1 MEIVGSHNISE
12 KKIGNPL
19 IFLHTYDTR
28 SVNTYVCLQTKW
40 KKLDCFAVIQS
51 FKDQEILDNVFKNCT
66 KTFTQT
72 SCRRVDMGANVE
84 IFSLDENPEGKGC
97 FH

>member
-1 MEIVGSHNISE
+1 MEIVGSHNISG
-12 KKIGNPL
+12 KKSRESPN
-19 IFLHTYDTR
+19 FLAYIRHLFSQHVR
-28 SVNTYVCLQTKW
+28 MQTKW

-51 FKDQEILDNVFKNCT
+51 FKDQEILNNVFKNCT
-66 KTFTQT
+66 NTFTQT

-84 IFSLDENPEGKGC
+84 IISLDENPEGKGY